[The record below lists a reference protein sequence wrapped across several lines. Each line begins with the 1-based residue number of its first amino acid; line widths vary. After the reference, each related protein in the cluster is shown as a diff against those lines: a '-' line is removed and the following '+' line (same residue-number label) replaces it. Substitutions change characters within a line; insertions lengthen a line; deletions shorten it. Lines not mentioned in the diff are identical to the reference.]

1 MYRIETVKLIIIGD
15 TIVTDDLDTVAVFD
29 PRLLPTKR
37 DLAEE
42 LLLAGAG
49 QSDWEL
55 QLRVYEYEDRIAAL
69 ESELEEQKRR
79 LQGYVDA
86 DA

>member
-1 MYRIETVKLIIIGD
+1 MRLRVVGDAIIA
-15 TIVTDDLDTVAVFD
+15 DDLDVVAVFD

-69 ESELEEQKRR
+69 EGELEEQKRR